1 MLLVIL
7 MMRIIFLHKLLLT
20 NSQVS
25 TLCKAFANNSSGNI
39 KLSKS
44 QLHKIRQSGGFLGRL
59 LGLLLKTRLP
69 LMKNVLKPLAK
80 SVLIQLGL
88 TTAAAATD
96 ADIHKKMF
104 GSSITTLIILN
115 EEMNNI
121 MRITTSL
128 EESSLLMK
136 GISEIFIVLTILLGT
151 LGASVLG
158 NILTG
163 KDTITASDSTI
174 GPGHDF

>member
-1 MLLVIL
+1 M
-7 MMRIIFLHKLLLT
+7 
-20 NSQVS
+20 
-25 TLCKAFANNSSGNI
+25 
-39 KLSKS
+39 
-44 QLHKIRQSGGFLGRL
+44 HKIRQSGGLLGRL

-88 TTAAAATD
+88 TTAAAAD

-104 GSSITTLIILN
+104 GSGITTLIIVN
-115 EEMNNI
+115 KEMNNI

-128 EESSLLMK
+128 EESSLLVK
-136 GISEIFIVLTILLGT
+136 GISEIFIVLRILLGT
-151 LGASVLG
+151 LGASLLG

-163 KDTITASDSTI
+163 KDTITASLLS
-174 GPGHDF
+174 FLCLLSF